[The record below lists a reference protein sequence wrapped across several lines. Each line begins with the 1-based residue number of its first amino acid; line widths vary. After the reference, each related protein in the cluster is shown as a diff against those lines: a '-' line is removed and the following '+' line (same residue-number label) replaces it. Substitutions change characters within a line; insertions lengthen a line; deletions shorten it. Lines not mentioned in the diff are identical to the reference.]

1 MKKSIVLSVIFAMI
15 LVNNLFAN
23 GLDTLVKSDKPK
35 KPTAI
40 KEVKKKP
47 EAALSKAEIDFIEEI
62 DEFYSQKYENPLKV
76 LESKIEKV
84 VVVNAEGHIVLET
97 NISNGK
103 VRTSDLPVGAEKL
116 MTRGNTE
123 YYFIID

>member
-1 MKKSIVLSVIFAMI
+1 MKKSIFLSVIFAMI
-15 LVNNLFAN
+15 LASNLFAN

-35 KPTAI
+35 KPTAT

-47 EAALSKAEIDFIEEI
+47 ETALSKAELDFIEEI
-62 DEFYSQKYENPLKV
+62 DEFYAQKYENPLKV

-84 VVVNAEGHIVLET
+84 IVVNAEGQIVLE
-97 NISNGK
+97 SKVAEGK
-103 VRTSDLPVGAEKL
+103 VRISDLPTGAEKL

-123 YYFIID
+123 YYLIID

>member
-35 KPTAI
+35 KPTPI

-47 EAALSKAEIDFIEEI
+47 EATLSKAEIDFIEEI

-84 VVVNAEGHIVLET
+84 VVVNAEGQIILET
-97 NISNGK
+97 KVSDGK

>member
-1 MKKSIVLSVIFAMI
+1 M
-15 LVNNLFAN
+15 
-23 GLDTLVKSDKPK
+23 
-35 KPTAI
+35 

-47 EAALSKAEIDFIEEI
+47 EATFSKAEIDFIEGI

-84 VVVNAEGHIVLET
+84 VVVNAEGQIILET
-97 NISNGK
+97 KVANGK
-103 VRTSDLPVGAEKL
+103 VHTSDLPVGAERL